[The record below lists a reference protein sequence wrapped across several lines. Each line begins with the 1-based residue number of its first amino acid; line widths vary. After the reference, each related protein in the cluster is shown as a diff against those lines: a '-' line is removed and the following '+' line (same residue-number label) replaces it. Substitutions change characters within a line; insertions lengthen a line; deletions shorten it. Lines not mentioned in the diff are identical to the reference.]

1 MYRRPGDTIHSSII
15 VWWLSKDSLPARLSD
30 WFFSFHNFPFPFP
43 FPCTKYCHSQPPQE
57 ARCFLTTPQFK
68 NWPPILPSY
77 RCELFTPERLTIF
90 QRIYVALSLQIVI
103 CNHVLFLHNEIN
115 INRASTQA
123 LRMRVTLLV
132 EEQGLAV
139 GSRALGTAAREA
151 WAFLP
156 HGSQDVTELSG

>member
-1 MYRRPGDTIHSSII
+1 MYTIRSA
-15 VWWLSKDSLPARLSD
+15 PQT
-30 WFFSFHNFPFPFP
+30 SF
-43 FPCTKYCHSQPPQE
+43 
-57 ARCFLTTPQFK
+57 
-68 NWPPILPSY
+68 
-77 RCELFTPERLTIF
+77 
-90 QRIYVALSLQIVI
+90 VI

-115 INRASTQA
+115 INRASTQV

-156 HGSQDVTELSG
+156 RGSQDISELSG